1 MYRQQIQEEYA
12 RLVVRV
18 GANLQPG
25 QVAVVSAPV
34 ERADFAALVSEECW
48 KAGAED
54 VLVLYRDEVLRRLR
68 YQFGAS
74 EVLEQ
79 VPSWELEQR
88 IAYPKGKACYITI
101 EGEDPDALRGL
112 DSIKVGK
119 AVNARNRGMQPFYDL
134 LDREENQWTIAAAA
148 TSSWAA
154 KVFPQ
159 LAGEMAVNRLWDEI
173 FQVMRLDHPAPVEAW
188 QEHSKM
194 LRRYCRLLNNGD
206 IVQLHF
212 RSGLGTDL
220 TVPLAE
226 GAIWCGGC
234 DHTADGIAFQANMP
248 TEEVFTMP
256 HRNKVSGRVVSSMP
270 LSYQGNL
277 IRNFS
282 FTFLDGAVVEYSAEE
297 GREALETL
305 LGADEGSRYLGEVAL
320 VPYTSPVRR
329 SGLLFYHTLLD
340 ENASCHLALG
350 SAYPSNMKG
359 CLEMDRQQRA
369 DRGFNESV
377 SHVDFMFG
385 TQDLQVVA
393 QRADGSQLTLFEN
406 GIWAV

>member
-1 MYRQQIQEEYA
+1 MSCQRFSYIIIICNCIGCKQDIHNIFTIFFVIRSL
-12 RLVVRV
+12 RLI
-18 GANLQPG
+18 
-25 QVAVVSAPV
+25 SA
-34 ERADFAALVSEECW
+34 
-48 KAGAED
+48 AG
-54 VLVLYRDEVLRRLR
+54 LS
-68 YQFGAS
+68 F
-74 EVLEQ
+74 
-79 VPSWELEQR
+79 QR
-88 IAYPKGKACYITI
+88 N
-101 EGEDPDALRGL
+101 
-112 DSIKVGK
+112 V
-119 AVNARNRGMQPFYDL
+119 
-134 LDREENQWTIAAAA
+134 TIAAAA

-297 GREALETL
+297 GGEALETL

-393 QRADGSQLTLFEN
+393 QRHTDPVLASMILSLESVFSVLAGWALLGEVLSARELAGCLLVFAAIVLVQLPVPEKQ
-406 GIWAV
+406 G